1 LYAETSEGL
10 DFIMSL
16 AYYSRTRFIVNL
28 LPLLQQAT
36 ALRRV
41 ITVLAATKEGPVD
54 TTDIPARKVSML
66 AQRGHLTSIVT
77 LSLETL
83 AKKAPE
89 VTFIHNFPGSVKT
102 NLIRGGEG
110 AAVATMTVFFKV
122 FGSLIYMSED
132 ECGER
137 HVFLATSARFPAG
150 TNGDA
155 AAGVPLARGVTV
167 ARGTDGITGSGTY
180 SIDSKGESA
189 GDKVVALFAKLRKDG
204 VPEKAWKHTEDE
216 FNRIMDVRIKD
227 P

>member
-1 LYAETSEGL
+1 VSSTEINLSKCLTILCRNFRGL
-10 DFIMSL
+10 NFLTSL

-54 TTDIPARKVSML
+54 TSDIPARKVSIL
-66 AQRGHLTSIVT
+66 AQRGHLTSVIT

-89 VTFIHNFPGSVKT
+89 VFPSSVKT

-110 AAVATMTVFFKV
+110 AAVATMNVLFKI
-122 FGSLIYMSED
+122 FGPLIFMSED
-132 ECGER
+132 ERER
-137 HVFLATSARFPAG
+137 HVFLATSAKFPAS

-167 ARGTDGITGSGTY
+167 ARGTDGITGSCTY
-180 SIDSKGESA
+180 SLDSGGESA
-189 GDKVVALFAKLRKDG
+189 GDKVVALLAKLRKDG
-204 VPEKAWKHTEDE
+204 V
-216 FNRIMDVRIKD
+216 
-227 P
+227 